1 MNAVRKNIKY
11 ITGLVA
17 ILLMLSIAFMSSN
30 VQAEENSSVSTRTQT
45 VENNEEIVRFDYK
58 SDAVNVLV
66 TLTNSA
72 DLPENAELSVT
83 PVAITED
90 MQDCLDQEAINK
102 QKAIESAAAFDIKF
116 LVDGQEVQ
124 PGNTVR
130 VQVTLPDIT
139 ADTDADVYHFDETAK
154 AAEDMNAAVSPEGQV
169 EFDTTHFS
177 TYIIVN
183 TNNDPIT
190 VTIQHYNNSK
200 QPIYAADTRYLQPGD
215 RINDYKKAVNWNV
228 DKVVKIDENGN
239 ENEIADKENIML
251 AKNTTLRVYY
261 SPKSGQTTGDTTFFD
276 YLVKPQTASGK
287 VLIDQSVNYE
297 KNYDKDALWNVNA
310 KNKNTINDKKHRF
323 SVGIN
328 NNYENFPVNQYQG
341 FVNEKGNNINGWT
354 GNSSVIPGIVTG
366 LSGGEDGYRDVNF
379 NYNFYTP
386 DLFSMNEIENSIGKK
401 VIDDYKLVFSQKGD
415 TLTLTQV
422 NDQDGNIAAKNMNQ
436 FFPLDA
442 LMSAQ
447 KNGNKNTIYEYNGES
462 VYDAFDGNSWSTY
475 GHNYYFGMR
484 YDIEFT
490 LNDYIGELNYK
501 FTGDDDLWVILDG
514 KQVVID
520 LGGIHNAATGKANL
534 WDYIKDADG
543 NSIAQNGEGR
553 TEAQKSQMHRLTV
566 LYMERGGNVSNCQMN
581 FTIPNAQIVDVTPA
595 PKANLEFTKINMQG
609 EPLSGASF
617 KLSNDSTELTAT
629 SDGNGHVSFQGLKVG
644 EYTLVESAA
653 PDGYTASS
661 EIWKVKVIADSE
673 GKTAVATLYQS
684 DGTTPV
690 EKNQIV
696 NYTSQEL
703 LEKDLEYSKT
713 AHVTNWDDR
722 TYKIEI
728 NAKSKATIITQSADI
743 SNVQIQDTI
752 DPRFELIQGEKT
764 RLEKEGAEVNVND
777 DGSTTVVWNNQT
789 VTKEGMTKTI
799 NIVAKSDYLGDNAVE
814 TNTEDSFIFS
824 GSSPIGRV
832 PLGKPTVNVKVNLGS
847 LSAEDTIFWGE
858 NRQLMQS
865 DEAFKQAWVDKV
877 LSQYHFPE
885 NYKIIPEN
893 ITLSWPTGEQY
904 PEIPDKDTTYP
915 LTLTYTPQNATNDS
929 NKNTTL
935 LDGTV
940 KNVDVPTTAEAN
952 YTIHVVKGQLEI
964 TKTIDDQYTNI
975 KQINAN
981 QTFVFKIERYEVG
994 EDGNKGQLAETFY
1007 ETINFNAN
1015 ETGTEKTKLVSGLK
1029 KGYYT
1034 VTEET
1039 NWSQKYMLDKKM
1051 DNFEGNQE
1059 ETADLLIGKHLKEA
1073 ANNNRK
1079 PEFYGLDETKLKDSS
1094 GAELPAAQQYSH
1106 FAEGSKATVE
1116 FTNKLNTNWKW
1127 LSDTAAAV
1135 NVFDGHAQ

>member
-30 VQAEENSSVSTRTQT
+30 VQAEESSSVSTRTQT

-58 SDAVNVLV
+58 SGAVNVLV

-190 VTIQHYNNSK
+190 VTIQHYNYNTKKEIYSK
-200 QPIYAADTRYLQPGD
+200 DMRQLQPGD
-215 RINDYKKAVNWNV
+215 RINDYKKATNWEV
-228 DKVVKIDENGN
+228 KQVVKIGANGQ
-239 ENEIADKENIML
+239 ETPIADPDNIAL
-251 AKNTTLRVYY
+251 AKDTILRVYY
-261 SPKSGQTTGDTTFFD
+261 TPKTGTVLGETTFFD
-276 YLVKPQTASGK
+276 YLMKPQTKNGKPLVDQSINYSGNYNGEDPWNINAKTAGTSNDKFHRFGIGVMGINYNENQYEGK
-287 VLIDQSVNYE
+287 V
-297 KNYDKDALWNVNA
+297 
-310 KNKNTINDKKHRF
+310 T
-323 SVGIN
+323 GN
-328 NNYENFPVNQYQG
+328 NQ
-341 FVNEKGNNINGWT
+341 NINGWY
-354 GNSSVIPGIVTG
+354 NQKNVIKGMVKG
-366 LSGGEDGYRDVNF
+366 LSEDYQNVYYDQ
-379 NYNFYTP
+379 NFYAP
-386 DLFSMNEIENSIGKK
+386 DLFSNNSLTNNSIGKK
-401 VIDDYKLVFSQKGD
+401 VVSDYKLQFRKDGD
-415 TLTLTQV
+415 TYELTEV
-422 NDQDGNIAAKNMNQ
+422 KNGSGETAVSNMKA

-442 LMSAQ
+442 LMN
-447 KNGNKNTIYEYNGES
+447 NGINGQNRTTTYYYNNEE
-462 VYDAFDGNSWSTY
+462 VYDSFSGNLWS
-475 GHNYYFGMR
+475 GVHNYYFGMR
-484 YDIEFT
+484 YDIEFE
-490 LNDYIGELNYK
+490 LGDYVGDLNYK
-501 FTGDDDLWVILDG
+501 FSGDDDLWVVLDG
-514 KQVVID
+514 KNVVID
-520 LGGIHNAATGKANL
+520 LGGIHGAVQSNVDL
-534 WDYIKDADG
+534 WDYIEDENG
-543 NSIAQNGEGR
+543 NKVQQNEVER
-553 TEAQKSQMHRLTV
+553 TDAQKNQVHRLTV
-566 LYMERGGNVSNCQMN
+566 LYMERGGNASNCEMN
-581 FTIPNAQIVDVTPA
+581 FTIPNAKIVEVTPS

-617 KLSNDSTELTAT
+617 KLSNNSTELTAT
-629 SDGNGHVSFQGLKVG
+629 SDGNGYVSFQGLKVG

-661 EIWKVKVIADSE
+661 ETWKVKVIADSE

-764 RLEKEGAEVNVND
+764 RLEQEGAEVNVND

-865 DEAFKQAWVDKV
+865 DEAFKQAWVNKV

-1039 NWSQKYMLDKKM
+1039 NWSQKYMLDKKT

-1073 ANNNRK
+1073 ANNNGK